1 MRDDGYA
8 GDAESFNLQS
18 LGQMLQTAAPAA
30 MQGAAAGSALGPWGA
45 LVGGLGAGAMSMAS
59 QAQGPSPS
67 AVPPPRPAVQAAPPR
82 APAPISTPTLSASMP
97 IAAPVSSAAPPAPA
111 PFAAPPAPAPVP
123 AFAAAQ
129 PTAPAGAGSA
139 GTLNQVMTLLGT
151 PQVQAL
157 LSSLASGQRPS
168 TANLIGGAGAALSAF
183 APRAGAAAA
192 EAAEA
197 EDTEDT
203 EADGGG
209 AVGWLIATGVARPR
223 A

>member
-45 LVGGLGAGAMSMAS
+45 LIGGLGAGAMSVAS

-67 AVPPPRPAVQAAPPR
+67 PAPPRPAVQGAPPPTPI
-82 APAPISTPTLSASMP
+82 APPSPSASMP
-97 IAAPVSSAAPPAPA
+97 AAAPVPSASPPAPA
-111 PFAAPPAPAPVP
+111 PFAALPAPAPVP
-123 AFAAAQ
+123 AYAVAQ
-129 PTAPAGAGSA
+129 PAASAGAGSA
-139 GTLNQVMTLLGT
+139 GTLSQVMTLLGN

-192 EAAEA
+192 EA
-197 EDTEDT
+197 EDT